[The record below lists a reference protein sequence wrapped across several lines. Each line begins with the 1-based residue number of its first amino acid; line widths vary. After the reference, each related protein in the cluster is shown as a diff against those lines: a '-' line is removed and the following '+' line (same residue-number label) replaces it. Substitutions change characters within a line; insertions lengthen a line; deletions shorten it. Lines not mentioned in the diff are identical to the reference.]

1 MLRKLFYIVIGLLIL
16 IQFVPANLPE
26 VISEN
31 PNDLIQNNSFDK
43 EIVTMLKNS
52 CYDCH
57 SNETV
62 YPWYSYVAPVSFLVS
77 RDTREGR
84 EELNLSEWNSFSK
97 LDKLSA
103 IDDIAEAIEYGEMP
117 MKIYPIT
124 HPDAKL
130 TDTDREQLLEWAEN
144 FAELIME

>member
-1 MLRKLFYIVIGLLIL
+1 MLKKFFYIFFGLLIL
-16 IQFVPANLPE
+16 IQFVPVNLPE
-26 VISEN
+26 VRAEN
-31 PNDLIQNNSFDK
+31 PNDLVQNTSIDK
-43 EIVTMLKNS
+43 DIVTMLKNS

-77 RDTREGR
+77 RDTRVGR
-84 EELNLSEWNSFSK
+84 EKLNFSEWNTFSK

-103 IDDIAEAIEYGEMP
+103 LDDIAEAIEYGEMP

-124 HPDAKL
+124 HLDAKL
-130 TDTDREQLLEWAEN
+130 SDDDQEKFLEWAES
-144 FAELIME
+144 FAEMIME